1 MHVNVALTV
10 FVQVAASAHDTVPI
24 EVNLVDR
31 LWPEARQ
38 RPVLVALDRRDL
50 DHVYASAEANAQEL
64 PQCEV
69 DRLIADVEALGAH
82 AEDVDHAIN
91 LPCTARPADGTY
103 SASALR
109 PWTGQTSS

>member
-1 MHVNVALTV
+1 MHVHVELTV
-10 FVQVAASAHDTVPI
+10 FVQVAASDHDTVPI
-24 EVNLVDR
+24 EVHVVNR
-31 LWPEARQ
+31 LSPGARQ

-91 LPCTARPADGTY
+91 LPCAARPADGTT
-103 SASALR
+103 SALAAR
-109 PWTGQTSS
+109 PSRA